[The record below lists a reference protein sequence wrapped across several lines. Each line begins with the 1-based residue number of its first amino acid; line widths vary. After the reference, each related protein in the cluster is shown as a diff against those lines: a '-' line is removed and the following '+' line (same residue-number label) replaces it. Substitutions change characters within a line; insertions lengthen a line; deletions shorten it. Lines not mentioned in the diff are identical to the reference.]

1 MIVECSR
8 RPDGWIPVKGNEKE
22 ICEFLLEHDFYKN
35 FLIEKAND
43 NFKFFH
49 KNIPLGGYYYNYGK
63 DYFDNEDN
71 FFVKLNEDGSISIF
85 DKEQSSYKYVAMK
98 FNFNKT
104 NDFDWVSWLFNSP
117 NVKSL
122 HKNLIT
128 NNIEILCMPST
139 IFKIREGS
147 ILIFNKNS
155 KHLHDVLDRT
165 SVTIDDVL
173 LENGYAVHGNSINQ
187 EIYTLEKRLQ
197 KPTTLEEKR
206 CIIKRILSL
215 KNSKNEE
222 G

>member
-8 RPDGWIPVKGNEKE
+8 RPDGWIPVTGNEEEITDFLWGQDYYTKCSVKE
-22 ICEFLLEHDFYKN
+22 TKKGFDFWMDTEFCGEEYFN
-35 FLIEKAND
+35 NRE
-43 NFKFFH
+43 
-49 KNIPLGGYYYNYGK
+49 
-63 DYFDNEDN
+63 DY
-71 FFVKLNEDGSISIF
+71 FVKLNDDGSITVSDGQPSF
-85 DKEQSSYKYVAMK
+85 KDYVAME
-98 FNFNKT
+98 FNLT
-104 NDFDWVSWLFNSP
+104 DDFDWVKWLFNVS
-117 NVKSL
+117 NFKSL

-128 NNIEILCMPST
+128 NSIEILCLPST
-139 IFKIREGS
+139 IFKIQEGS
-147 ILIFNKNS
+147 ILVFNKNS

-197 KPTTLEEKR
+197 KSRNLEEKR

-215 KNSKNEE
+215 KNSKNRE